1 MEEAIVTISQGM
13 TYALAAALVALSA
26 RAALA
31 PRDAALAYGVPLPE
45 GTAPTPYL
53 EVKAN
58 RDFVLAALLA
68 VTASANPSILAFAL
82 FFGAIAP
89 AADAWTVSRHGKI
102 SGTPIHLG
110 TAVYLIV
117 AGALAA
123 TGH

>member
-1 MEEAIVTISQGM
+1 MEAIVTISQGM

-26 RAALA
+26 RAAFA
-31 PRDAALAYGVPLPE
+31 PRGAALAYGVPVPE
-45 GTAPTPYL
+45 GTVPTPFL

-58 RDFVLAALLA
+58 RDLVLAGLLV
-68 VTASANPSILAFAL
+68 VTASASHSVLACAL
-82 FFGAIAP
+82 FVGAIAP

-102 SGTPIHLG
+102 SGTTIHLS
-110 TAVYLIV
+110 TVAYLLV

>member
-1 MEEAIVTISQGM
+1 MTISQGM

-26 RAALA
+26 RSALA
-31 PRDAALAYGVPLPE
+31 PRGAALAYGVPLPD
-45 GTAPTPYL
+45 GAPTPYL

-58 RDFVLAALLA
+58 RDFVLAALLV
-68 VTASANPSILAFAL
+68 VTASASQSILACAL

-89 AADAWTVSRHGKI
+89 AADAWIVSRHGKI
-102 SGTPIHLG
+102 SGTAVHLA
-110 TAVYLIV
+110 TLAYMIV

>member
-1 MEEAIVTISQGM
+1 MTISQGM

-31 PRDAALAYGVPLPE
+31 PRGAALAYGVRIPE

-58 RDFVLAALLA
+58 RDFVLAGLLV
-68 VTASANPSILAFAL
+68 VTASAGPSVLAFAL
-82 FFGAIAP
+82 FIGAIAP

-102 SGTPIHLG
+102 SGIAVHLG
-110 TAVYLIV
+110 TVAFLIV

-123 TGH
+123 SGH

>member
-1 MEEAIVTISQGM
+1 MTISQGM

-31 PRDAALAYGVPLPE
+31 PRGAALAYGVPILE

-58 RDFVLAALLA
+58 RDFVLAALL
-68 VTASANPSILAFAL
+68 VITASASQSILAFAL

-89 AADAWTVSRHGKI
+89 TADAWIVSRHGKL
-102 SGTPIHLG
+102 SA
-110 TAVYLIV
+110 TAVHLVTVAYMIV
-117 AGALAA
+117 AGALAVS
-123 TGH
+123 GH